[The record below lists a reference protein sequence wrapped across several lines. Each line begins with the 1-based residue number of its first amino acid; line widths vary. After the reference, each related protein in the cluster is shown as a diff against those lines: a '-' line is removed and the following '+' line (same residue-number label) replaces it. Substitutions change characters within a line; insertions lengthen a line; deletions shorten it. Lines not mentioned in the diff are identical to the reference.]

1 LLYNQGLGAN
11 ISVLLNNDEARIEAE
26 KEKVLKKMSNAMVN
40 LGKGT
45 RKEMKKIRIRDEI
58 VLA

>member
-1 LLYNQGLGAN
+1 MLYNQGLGAN

>member
-1 LLYNQGLGAN
+1 M
-11 ISVLLNNDEARIEAE
+11 LLNNDEARIEAE